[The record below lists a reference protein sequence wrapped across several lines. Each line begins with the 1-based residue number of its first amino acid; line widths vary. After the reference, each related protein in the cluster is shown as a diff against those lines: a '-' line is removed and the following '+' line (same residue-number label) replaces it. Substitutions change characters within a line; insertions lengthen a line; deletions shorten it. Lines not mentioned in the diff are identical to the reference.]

1 MSCPHF
7 YPTESRRGS
16 ALLPLGDS
24 WTGQCHADPTHPAQ
38 PENTLSCNLGY
49 ARGQCCRFPDD
60 AGADAVRFTISHCD
74 ATGLLLY
81 YVMERDHHPFAH
93 GPLEYSFAAGF
104 APIGNLLLLRQATAY
119 VESYQR
125 RKQDA

>member
-1 MSCPHF
+1 MACPHF
-7 YPTESRRGS
+7 YPVESLGGS
-16 ALLPLGDS
+16 AMLPLGDS
-24 WTGQCHADPTHPAQ
+24 WAGRCCADRDHPEQ

-60 AGADAVRFTISHCD
+60 AGADAVRFTISHRD

-93 GPLEYSFAAGF
+93 GPLEYSFTAGF
-104 APIGNLLLLRQATAY
+104 RPMDNALLQRQATAY

-125 RKQDA
+125 RKRDA